1 VSKVH
6 AKTAAPSERKLT
18 SVVVADIVGY
28 SRLTAEDEE
37 GTLACLREVRSELV
51 DPAVVRHRGR
61 VVKTMG
67 DGFLIEFPS
76 VLDAVRSSLEIQHGL
91 GDRKIADGSAAI
103 RLRVGIHVSDVIV
116 EPDGDLLG
124 DGVNIAARLQE
135 LAEPGGIAV
144 SRTVVDHVRN
154 KLEQRFDSLGV
165 QRVKNITEP
174 VGVYRLVAGSPAPR
188 QNVVGR
194 LLRIGGQRTRL
205 VAAVVIF
212 ILVAAG
218 GATSW
223 YLQTR
228 NRQPT
233 HRLSIVVLPFSN
245 LSNDPEQDYFADAIT
260 NDLTTDLSRIEDSF
274 VIAPSTARSYA
285 GKNLKAKQ
293 IGSELNVRYI
303 LDGSLRRTENQIR
316 INAQLTDTET
326 ETTVWSDRFD
336 GDWTKSMQLEDEIT
350 GRLARRL
357 DLELTNEESRRAQA
371 ERPNNPD
378 AVDLTMRAW
387 SVLNQPYSR
396 EQLEQSRSLFEQAL
410 HIDAGLPKALVGLS
424 QTLATEVNYRWSA
437 APEEALVRANDAVNR
452 VLSAYP
458 EDAMA
463 HFVKGEIFRAGGK
476 EFESAIGEFNA
487 AILINPSLAPAYASL
502 GNTEIR
508 AGRAQEAFVPLE
520 TAIRL
525 SPHDPLLNV
534 WYFNICHAHTHLGQD
549 SSAIEWCRRSVAVS
563 PFWISYVDLASAYA
577 WTGRKEEAQAA
588 VRELLKLMPNY
599 TVERWTHAGFSNN
612 PVFLTQYQRIIEGL
626 RKAGLPEN

>member
-1 VSKVH
+1 MERRL
-6 AKTAAPSERKLT
+6 AAIL
-18 SVVVADIVGY
+18 VADVVGY
-28 SRLTAEDEE
+28 SRLMEQDEA
-37 GTLACLREVRSELV
+37 GTFE
-51 DPAVVRHRGR
+51 
-61 VVKTMG
+61 
-67 DGFLIEFPS
+67 
-76 VLDAVRSSLEIQHGL
+76 
-91 GDRKIADGSAAI
+91 
-103 RLRVGIHVSDVIV
+103 RLRVYRKELFEPEITKHQGRIFKLMGDALLAEFASVVDAVECAVALQGAMAERNSGFAKDRRIDVRIGINLGDVIV
-116 EPDGDLLG
+116 EGDDRHG

-174 VGVYRLVAGSPAPR
+174 VGVYRLVAGSPAQR
-188 QNVVGR
+188 QNVAR
-194 LLRIGGQRTRL
+194 RFLRIGGQRTTL
-205 VAAVVIF
+205 VAATVIF
-212 ILVAAG
+212 LLVAAG

-223 YLQTR
+223 YLHTR
-228 NRQPT
+228 NRQPM

-274 VIAPSTARSYA
+274 VIAPNTARSYA

-336 GDWTKSMQLEDEIT
+336 GDWTKSMQLEDEVT

-437 APEEALVRANDAVNR
+437 APEEALARANEAVNR
-452 VLSAYP
+452 VLSGYP

-463 HFVKGEIFRAGGK
+463 HFVKGEILRAGGK
-476 EFESAIGEFNA
+476 EFESAISEFNA

-508 AGRAQEAFVPLE
+508 AGRAQEAFAPLE

-525 SPHDPLLNV
+525 SPRDPLLNV

-549 SSAIEWCRRSVAVS
+549 NAAIEWCRRSVAVS

-577 WTGRKEEAQAA
+577 WTGRKDEAQAA

-599 TVERWTHAGFSNN
+599 TVDRWTRAGFSNN

>member
-1 VSKVH
+1 MERRL
-6 AKTAAPSERKLT
+6 AAIL
-18 SVVVADIVGY
+18 VADVVGY
-28 SRLTAEDEE
+28 SRLMEQDEV
-37 GTLACLREVRSELV
+37 GTFE
-51 DPAVVRHRGR
+51 
-61 VVKTMG
+61 
-67 DGFLIEFPS
+67 
-76 VLDAVRSSLEIQHGL
+76 
-91 GDRKIADGSAAI
+91 
-103 RLRVGIHVSDVIV
+103 RLRVYRKELFEPEITKHQGRIFKLMGDALLAEFASVVDAVECAVALQGAMAERNSGFAKDRRIDVRIGINLGDVIV
-116 EPDGDLLG
+116 EGDDRHG

-174 VGVYRLVAGSPAPR
+174 VGVYRLVAGSPTQR
-188 QNVVGR
+188 QNVAWR
-194 LLRIGGQRTRL
+194 FLRIGGQRTRL
-205 VAAVVIF
+205 VAAAVIF
-212 ILVAAG
+212 LLIAAG

-223 YLQTR
+223 YLHTR
-228 NRQPT
+228 NRQPM

-274 VIAPSTARSYA
+274 VIAPNTARSYA

-303 LDGSLRRTENQIR
+303 LDGSLRRTGNQIR
-316 INAQLTDTET
+316 VNAQLTDTET

-437 APEEALVRANDAVNR
+437 APEEALARATDAVNR

-463 HFVKGEIFRAGGK
+463 HFVKGEILRAGGK
-476 EFESAIGEFNA
+476 EFE
-487 AILINPSLAPAYASL
+487 L
-502 GNTEIR
+502 G
-508 AGRAQEAFVPLE
+508 
-520 TAIRL
+520 
-525 SPHDPLLNV
+525 D
-534 WYFNICHAHTHLGQD
+534 
-549 SSAIEWCRRSVAVS
+549 
-563 PFWISYVDLASAYA
+563 
-577 WTGRKEEAQAA
+577 
-588 VRELLKLMPNY
+588 
-599 TVERWTHAGFSNN
+599 
-612 PVFLTQYQRIIEGL
+612 QRI
-626 RKAGLPEN
+626 

>member
-1 VSKVH
+1 MERRL
-6 AKTAAPSERKLT
+6 AAIL
-18 SVVVADIVGY
+18 VADVVGY
-28 SRLTAEDEE
+28 SRLMEQDEA
-37 GTLACLREVRSELV
+37 GTFE
-51 DPAVVRHRGR
+51 
-61 VVKTMG
+61 
-67 DGFLIEFPS
+67 
-76 VLDAVRSSLEIQHGL
+76 
-91 GDRKIADGSAAI
+91 
-103 RLRVGIHVSDVIV
+103 RLRVYRKELFEPEIAKHQSRIFKLMGDALLVEFASVVDAVECAVALQGAMAERNSGFARDRRIDVRIGINLGDVIV
-116 EPDGDLLG
+116 EGDDRHG

-316 INAQLTDTET
+316 INAQLIVTET
-326 ETTVWSDRFD
+326 ETT
-336 GDWTKSMQLEDEIT
+336 
-350 GRLARRL
+350 
-357 DLELTNEESRRAQA
+357 
-371 ERPNNPD
+371 
-378 AVDLTMRAW
+378 
-387 SVLNQPYSR
+387 
-396 EQLEQSRSLFEQAL
+396 
-410 HIDAGLPKALVGLS
+410 
-424 QTLATEVNYRWSA
+424 
-437 APEEALVRANDAVNR
+437 
-452 VLSAYP
+452 
-458 EDAMA
+458 
-463 HFVKGEIFRAGGK
+463 
-476 EFESAIGEFNA
+476 
-487 AILINPSLAPAYASL
+487 
-502 GNTEIR
+502 
-508 AGRAQEAFVPLE
+508 
-520 TAIRL
+520 
-525 SPHDPLLNV
+525 
-534 WYFNICHAHTHLGQD
+534 
-549 SSAIEWCRRSVAVS
+549 
-563 PFWISYVDLASAYA
+563 
-577 WTGRKEEAQAA
+577 
-588 VRELLKLMPNY
+588 
-599 TVERWTHAGFSNN
+599 
-612 PVFLTQYQRIIEGL
+612 
-626 RKAGLPEN
+626 

>member
-1 VSKVH
+1 MERRL
-6 AKTAAPSERKLT
+6 AAIL
-18 SVVVADIVGY
+18 VADVVGY
-28 SRLTAEDEE
+28 SRLMEKDEVGTFERWAIYRKELFEPEIAKHQGRIFKLVGDALLAEF
-37 GTLACLREVRSELV
+37 AS
-51 DPAVVRHRGR
+51 VV
-61 VVKTMG
+61 
-67 DGFLIEFPS
+67 
-76 VLDAVRSSLEIQHGL
+76 DAVECAVALQGAMGERNSGFAKDRRIDVRIGINL
-91 GDRKIADGSAAI
+91 G
-103 RLRVGIHVSDVIV
+103 DVIV
-116 EPDGDLLG
+116 EGEDRHG

-144 SRTVVDHVRN
+144 SRTVVNHVRN
-154 KLEQRFDSLGV
+154 KLEQRFDPLGV

-174 VGVYRLVAGSPAPR
+174 IGVYRWVAGAPAQK
-188 QNVVGR
+188 QNVAWR
-194 LLRIGGQRTRL
+194 FLRMGGQRTRL
-205 VAAVVIF
+205 IAAGAIF
-212 ILVAAG
+212 LLLAAG
-218 GATSW
+218 GATYG
-223 YLQTR
+223 YLHTR
-228 NRQPT
+228 TRQPM

-245 LSNDPEQDYFADAIT
+245 LSNDPEQDYFADAVT

-274 VIAPSTARSYA
+274 VIAPNTARSYA

-303 LDGSLRRTENQIR
+303 LDGSLRRTGNQIR

-336 GDWTKSMQLEDEIT
+336 GDWTKSIQLEDEIT

-437 APEEALVRANDAVNR
+437 APEEALARATEGVNR

-463 HFVKGEIFRAGGK
+463 HFVKGEILRAGGK
-476 EFESAIGEFNA
+476 EFASAISEFSA
-487 AILINPSLAPAYASL
+487 AILINPSLAPAFASL
-502 GNTEIR
+502 GNAEIR
-508 AGRAQEAFVPLE
+508 DGRAQEAFVPLE

-525 SPHDPLLNV
+525 SPRDPLLNV
-534 WYFNICHAHTHLGQD
+534 WYFNICHAYSHLGQD
-549 SSAIEWCRRSVAVS
+549 NAAIEWCRRSVEIS

-588 VRELLKLMPNY
+588 VGKLLKLMPNY
-599 TVERWTHAGFSNN
+599 TVDRWAHAGFSNN
-612 PVFLTQYQRIIEGL
+612 PVFLKQYQRIIEGL
-626 RKAGLPEN
+626 RKAGLPES